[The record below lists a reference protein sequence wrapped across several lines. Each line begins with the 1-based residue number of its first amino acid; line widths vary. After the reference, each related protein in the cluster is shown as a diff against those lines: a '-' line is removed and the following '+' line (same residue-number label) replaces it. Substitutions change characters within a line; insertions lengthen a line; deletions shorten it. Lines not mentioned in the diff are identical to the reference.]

1 MAIGF
6 QDAILTEDNNKITTV
21 EKLLRDTLWRN
32 KKQMASVLEGENNE
46 MNENI
51 MGIILCT
58 LKRNIDYYRT
68 KSNYSN
74 LDVNEGIHYCDRNE
88 VQLAM
93 HLGQAIPNWL
103 QVEVLCKTKIKLY
116 ILSLGKTGLAI
127 SHNLLIRESII
138 IKHCY

>member
-1 MAIGF
+1 MSYLSKRKEVSKGVGQLGIHPHAQVNFEFAGVNMAIGF

-32 KKQMASVLEGENNE
+32 KKQMASGLEGENNE

-68 KSNYSN
+68 KANYSN
-74 LDVNEGIHYCDRNE
+74 LDVNEGIHYCDRDE

-93 HLGQAIPNWL
+93 HLG
-103 QVEVLCKTKIKLY
+103 
-116 ILSLGKTGLAI
+116 
-127 SHNLLIRESII
+127 
-138 IKHCY
+138 